1 MPTGS
6 RRRSPHQFI
15 GLLLL
20 IPLASCRGCGRG
32 DDTPSSTA
40 SASQTTSAASAAPAL
55 AAVQLTR
62 GAWTDLAQRLVSAS
76 SVNDAVLVTREV
88 LARGGVPT
96 FDGDRTVIEAMGP
109 PTGFQTTPREVVAL
123 AVEARHRRSAGR
135 LTAAELAQML
145 QTFGFRFAAVV
156 DRAGGDVAAEGPR
169 GTLDEPLQEAILAE
183 RRDRSAKGAETSRQ
197 DIAREDA
204 QREADNSRDAVL
216 IKKIQDATLAWQK
229 ARQMLAKAPADLKPA
244 AEAELQQA
252 AAARTAAIEERRT
265 AQEASRSARNT
276 QREQARHA
284 DDQESRLSQ
293 ARRSIGPDYRAG
305 EQLMHMLGEWVR
317 AAAANPSDP
326 RSFTPLFLAEMARL
340 QDPPVDLAG
349 PDYRR
354 LARGPGAPVNLKGW
368 PRSQQ
373 LRLTVLE
380 IQLMAAAFHR
390 GSQPAR
396 AWRMPSFG
404 LEAIVTAQ
412 DPCSDFKKTLGSLN
426 SVLGEGAGI
435 AASEGVGQGL
445 ERAVQAVTGQG
456 EAFGTAMS
464 ALGMAAKIGKLL
476 SFYNNNQI
484 TVSASPTSTHKP
496 PEGPAL
502 VDYTAT
508 AGLSEDDW
516 KQVEEAMKGT
526 DAKIDRAIRD
536 CFNQLG
542 LPTQPELSDLAK
554 EAEDWLV
561 EWRLTEGSPPHAYLS
576 LKNNRFYLPGRL
588 AMKLQRSGP
597 YGASAKLVVDI
608 LPEAERTGKIVRTY
622 VTAQAS
628 LDAAG
633 MPSLG
638 TLINAAK
645 GGFGLA
651 DALLELF
658 IGWYQFMNMPKAYA
672 TVEVEYHCP
681 KPATYVPTDKPI
693 GDGGGG
699 DGPQDCLI
707 EEGR

>member
-244 AEAELQQA
+244 GEAGLQQA
-252 AAARTAAIEERRT
+252 AAARTGAIEERRT

-340 QDPPVDLAG
+340 QDP
-349 PDYRR
+349 
-354 LARGPGAPVNLKGW
+354 
-368 PRSQQ
+368 
-373 LRLTVLE
+373 
-380 IQLMAAAFHR
+380 
-390 GSQPAR
+390 
-396 AWRMPSFG
+396 
-404 LEAIVTAQ
+404 
-412 DPCSDFKKTLGSLN
+412 
-426 SVLGEGAGI
+426 
-435 AASEGVGQGL
+435 QG
-445 ERAVQAVTGQG
+445 R
-456 EAFGTAMS
+456 
-464 ALGMAAKIGKLL
+464 
-476 SFYNNNQI
+476 
-484 TVSASPTSTHKP
+484 
-496 PEGPAL
+496 
-502 VDYTAT
+502 
-508 AGLSEDDW
+508 
-516 KQVEEAMKGT
+516 
-526 DAKIDRAIRD
+526 
-536 CFNQLG
+536 
-542 LPTQPELSDLAK
+542 
-554 EAEDWLV
+554 
-561 EWRLTEGSPPHAYLS
+561 
-576 LKNNRFYLPGRL
+576 
-588 AMKLQRSGP
+588 
-597 YGASAKLVVDI
+597 
-608 LPEAERTGKIVRTY
+608 
-622 VTAQAS
+622 
-628 LDAAG
+628 
-633 MPSLG
+633 
-638 TLINAAK
+638 
-645 GGFGLA
+645 
-651 DALLELF
+651 
-658 IGWYQFMNMPKAYA
+658 
-672 TVEVEYHCP
+672 
-681 KPATYVPTDKPI
+681 
-693 GDGGGG
+693 
-699 DGPQDCLI
+699 
-707 EEGR
+707 